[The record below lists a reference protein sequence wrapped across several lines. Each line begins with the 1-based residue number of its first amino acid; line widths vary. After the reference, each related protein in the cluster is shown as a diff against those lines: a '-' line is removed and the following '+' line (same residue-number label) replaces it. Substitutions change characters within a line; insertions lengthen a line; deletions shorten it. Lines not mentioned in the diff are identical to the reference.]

1 MSSGA
6 GNWCL
11 IESDPGVFSE
21 LIKGFGVDG
30 VQVEE
35 LWGLDKENFAKLG
48 NVHGLIFLY
57 KWQANEEPSG
67 SIVVDDRLDKI
78 FFAKQVINNACA
90 TQAILSILLNVD
102 HEEVKL
108 GSTLDDFK
116 SFSSSFDPQLKGL
129 SLSNCDTIRNVH
141 NSFARQQ
148 MFEFDAS
155 LAKDDDDVFH
165 FVGYMPIEGRLYELD
180 GLKEG
185 PVDLGAVP
193 KDSDWTD
200 IVRPVIEQ
208 RMKKYSEGEIHFS
221 LLAMVSDRKLA
232 LEKRI
237 AELTNSSMDVDGKE
251 EELQELRLQMEE
263 EEGKRRRQRVEN
275 VRRRHNYLPFIMAL
289 LKAAAKEKLLVPLY
303 QKAKEKGEANKKAK
317 EERKK
322 KLAAS

>member
-1 MSSGA
+1 M
-6 GNWCL
+6 

-30 VQVEE
+30 VQMEE
-35 LWGLDKENFAKLG
+35 LWGLDKENFTKLG

-67 SIVVDDRLDKI
+67 TIVVDDRLDKI

-116 SFSSSFDPQLKGL
+116 SFSASFDPQLKGL

-180 GLKEG
+180 GMKEG

-237 AELTNSSMDVDGKE
+237 TELTTSSMDVDGKE
-251 EELQELRLQMEE
+251 EELHELRLQMEE
-263 EEGKRRRQRVEN
+263 EEAKRSLQRVEN

-303 QKAKEKGEANKKAK
+303 QKAKDKGEANKKAK

-322 KLAAS
+322 KLAAA